1 MYMFCDEVR
10 GKKKTHFTLIIM
22 GNRNLNEKLGV
33 CTAFESS
40 ARKGIIQLFFFF
52 LRIRTIQLNMASMRV
67 SLKLTP

>member
-52 LRIRTIQLNMASMRV
+52 
-67 SLKLTP
+67 

>member
-22 GNRNLNEKLGV
+22 GNRNLNEKLGI

-40 ARKGIIQLFFFF
+40 ARKGIIQFFFF
-52 LRIRTIQLNMASMRV
+52 FWESEQSNLIWLAWEYLLS
-67 SLKLTP
+67 

>member
-10 GKKKTHFTLIIM
+10 GRKKKKKTHFTLIIM
-22 GNRNLNEKLGV
+22 GNRNLNEKLGI

-52 LRIRTIQLNMASMRV
+52 ENQNNPT
-67 SLKLTP
+67 

>member
-1 MYMFCDEVR
+1 MYMLCDEVR
-10 GKKKTHFTLIIM
+10 GGKKNHFTLIIT

-52 LRIRTIQLNMASMRV
+52 FWELEQSNLIWLAWEYLLS
-67 SLKLTP
+67 

>member
-1 MYMFCDEVR
+1 MFCDEVR
-10 GKKKTHFTLIIM
+10 EKKKKKTHFTLIIM

-52 LRIRTIQLNMASMRV
+52 FEN
-67 SLKLTP
+67 

>member
-1 MYMFCDEVR
+1 MYMLCDEVR
-10 GKKKTHFTLIIM
+10 GKKKKTHFTLIIM
-22 GNRNLNEKLGV
+22 GNRNLNEKLGI

-40 ARKGIIQLFFFF
+40 ARKGIIQLFF